1 MRHAITVLG
10 AMTLLATTAQAQNE
24 RALREALEGKT
35 VTVKVDMP
43 ATSKGIDVFP
53 EESMPIN
60 WRDVAQRM
68 KDNGTALK
76 IGQTIMITKVVVNK
90 DSHIEVQLG
99 GGGYGT
105 FGDAMGSSSSVYANT
120 ETESARERALKDSVK
135 TASSSAKKKQFER
148 DLANARSERE
158 RENTQ
163 AKAAAA
169 TANEARQA
177 NLRIKRAESGSRFN
191 VRFKHGIPANALT
204 PQGVMQVLAQYVDF
218 AGGAMSAGAIASARS
233 ATTGANESA
242 QPASSSGG
250 SPLLSIKKGLSIAEV
265 EALFGPANTASESKE
280 GSLTVMKR
288 SYTYDGK
295 RVLTQFVNGVL
306 IDYAIA
312 PQ

>member
-1 MRHAITVLG
+1 MVAFAAVAIS
-10 AMTLLATTAQAQNE
+10 ATTAHAQNE

-43 ATSKGIDVFP
+43 ATSKGIDLFP

-60 WRDVAQRM
+60 WRDVAQRL
-68 KDNGTALK
+68 KDNGTSLK

-105 FGDAMGSSSSVYANT
+105 FGDNMGSSSSVSASD
-120 ETESARERALKDSVK
+120 ETESKLERQLKDSVK
-135 TASSSAKKKQFER
+135 TAPTPAKKRQFEK

-158 RENTQ
+158 REN
-163 AKAAAA
+163 ARARAAAA
-169 TANEARQA
+169 AANEAREA
-177 NLRIKRAESGSRFN
+177 NLRVKRAESGSRFN
-191 VRFKHGIPANALT
+191 VRYKHGIPADALT
-204 PQGVMQVLAQYVDF
+204 PNGVMQALAQYVDF
-218 AGGAMSAGAIASARS
+218 AGATMSNSAIASART
-233 ATTGANESA
+233 ATATATAAAPPSNA
-242 QPASSSGG
+242 
-250 SPLLSIKKGLSIAEV
+250 LMSIKKGLSIAEV

-288 SYTYDGK
+288 TYNYDGK
-295 RVLTQFVNGVL
+295 KITTQFVNGVM